1 MQNVNFKFIASG
13 LGHIVKANI
22 YPLVPVVEQEITA
35 NGNFVTH
42 NIKQPIVDV
51 YGKYVIMPLVLK
63 TKEGK
68 SLSIPEAIVNI
79 TKRKIITQTQLV
91 GGNGTIKEYICDD
104 DMDIS
109 IAVGIVAADQEGNII
124 DEYPFEGIKQLREI
138 LDLKESIDVT
148 SDFLKIFDLDGGDF
162 KIVVSE
168 YTIQQSTAYN
178 RQVVDIKAVSDY
190 DYTIKYFED

>member
-1 MQNVNFKFIASG
+1 MKNVNFKFIASG

-22 YPLVPVVEQEITA
+22 YPLVPVVEHEMTT

-42 NIKQPIVDV
+42 NIKQPIADV

-63 TKEGK
+63 TKDGN

-109 IAVGIVAADQEGNII
+109 IAVGIVATDQDGNII
-124 DEYPFEGIKQLREI
+124 DEYPFDGIKQLREI
-138 LDLKESIDVT
+138 LDLKEAIDVT

-162 KIVVSE
+162 KIVVTE

-178 RQVVDIKAVSDY
+178 RQVVDIKAISDF
-190 DYTIKYFED
+190 DYTIKYFE

>member
-1 MQNVNFKFIASG
+1 MKNVNFKFIASG

-22 YPLVPVVEQEITA
+22 YPLVPVVEREMTT
-35 NGNFVTH
+35 NGNFVT
-42 NIKQPIVDV
+42 NTIKQPIADV

-63 TKEGK
+63 TKDGK

-178 RQVVDIKAVSDY
+178 RQVVDIKALSDF
-190 DYTIKYFED
+190 DYTIKYFE